1 LVQSRA
7 RFGRQW
13 GTCWLAASFQGSA
26 IHGRGRIFGGVGC
39 QNQPNDLDE
48 PAAQI
53 NQVNRFAS
61 PNTTLIAL
69 SSVKLR
75 PLHYRHA
82 HYLGYPVL
90 IEIGLC
96 RPILP
101 SATRSLHGS
110 LPATRPGETPR

>member
-1 LVQSRA
+1 VAELE
-7 RFGRQW
+7 F
-13 GTCWLAASFQGSA
+13 LAVSA
-26 IHGRGRIFGGVGC
+26 AKI
-39 QNQPNDLDE
+39 NQNDLDE

-69 SSVKLR
+69 SSVKLG

-82 HYLGYPVL
+82 HCLGYPVL

-101 SATRSLHGS
+101 SATHSLHGS